1 MIQCESQLVVKLWQI
16 IKSQTTAGDNSR
28 GMSNFAV
35 ANQILAE
42 ISPMHILIYCT
53 SDQQNDDIV
62 AFIKTF
68 DLNAT
73 CVTFQEPKMGEG
85 YHLLLDTLR
94 ENDIVVFYSLREVF
108 TTTNPFL
115 MFLKYCKSKEARII
129 SIADEIDSE
138 DKIFPLPSSVQ
149 WMKILCGLK
158 TSVSKIYDD
167 AQAET
172 IGSDKKETILKKHRM
187 VINLY
192 SAGYSTK
199 DILRLTGYK
208 GKDTCLC
215 S

>member
-1 MIQCESQLVVKLWQI
+1 
-16 IKSQTTAGDNSR
+16 
-28 GMSNFAV
+28 
-35 ANQILAE
+35 
-42 ISPMHILIYCT
+42 MHILIYCT

-62 AFIKTF
+62 AFTKTF

-108 TTTNPFL
+108 TTTDPFL
-115 MFLKYCKSKEARII
+115 MFLRYCKSKEARII

-208 GKDTCLC
+208 GKVSIYRILKRYGIDLQYP
-215 S
+215 SMQRAINKDN